1 MLKIG
6 LTGGI
11 GTGKSTVSEML
22 KELGAYVINADLVG
36 HQAYL
41 PHKNVWQDMVDAFGR
56 DILTENDEVDRRK
69 LGAIVFGDPAQMDKL
84 NSIVR
89 PWMYRTIEQMLKDEE
104 AKGATVGVVEAAIL
118 LEANWQ
124 TLVDQVWVTVASVD
138 NVIQR
143 VQARNN
149 FTEEQIRAR
158 INAQT
163 SDDVRI
169 AAADVVIDTNTTLD
183 EVKARVQAAWEQA
196 VVKQAGVA
204 R

>member
-1 MLKIG
+1 MLVIG

-22 KELGAYVINADLVG
+22 GALGAYIINADLVG

-41 PHKNVWQDMVDAFGR
+41 PHQNVWQDMVDAFGR

-69 LGAIVFGDPAQMDKL
+69 LGPIVFGNPEAMDKL

-89 PWMYRTIEQMLKDEE
+89 PWMYRTIEQMIVDES
-104 AKGATVGVVEAAIL
+104 AKGTKVGVVEAAIL

-124 TLVDQVWVTVASVD
+124 PLADQIWVTVASEE

-143 VQARNN
+143 VMARNSM
-149 FTEEQIRAR
+149 TEEQVKAR
-158 INAQT
+158 IQAQT
-163 SDDVRI
+163 SDEVRT
-169 AAADVVIDTNTTLD
+169 AAADVVIDTNTTLE

-196 VVKQAGVA
+196 VAKQGETA